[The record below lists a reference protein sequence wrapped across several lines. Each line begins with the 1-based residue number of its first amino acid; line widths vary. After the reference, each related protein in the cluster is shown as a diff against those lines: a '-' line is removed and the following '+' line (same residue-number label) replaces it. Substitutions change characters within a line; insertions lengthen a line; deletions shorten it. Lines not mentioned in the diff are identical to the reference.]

1 MKKTILMVAGALVS
15 GVILGANKPL
25 QKLLSPALKA
35 GGRGS
40 ASAYDSLLTFV
51 IKRKEYIEDLIAEAK
66 IKKHQNKTEK
76 TIALT

>member
-1 MKKTILMVAGALVS
+1 MNKTILVVAGALVS

-25 QKLLSPALKA
+25 RTLVSPALKA

-40 ASAYDSLLTFV
+40 AGAYEFLLTFV
-51 IKRKEYIEDLIAEAK
+51 VKRKEYIEDLIAQAK
-66 IKKHQNKTEK
+66 LKKHQSKTEK